1 MYGNA
6 QENKVI
12 VLRHWEEVV
21 SKGKLDLIDEI
32 FAPDFV
38 AHEADQ
44 DIRGPEGVRQFILML
59 RAAFPDLQVTVED
72 VLAEGDKVVQRWS
85 AHGSHQGELM
95 GLAPSGKRIFVA
107 GITISRFEGGK
118 VAEEWELYDMMGMM
132 QQLGALPSST
142 EQQEEAAA
150 VGT

>member
-1 MYGNA
+1 
-6 QENKVI
+6 
-12 VLRHWEEVV
+12 
-21 SKGKLDLIDEI
+21 
-32 FAPDFV
+32 
-38 AHEADQ
+38 
-44 DIRGPEGVRQFILML
+44 ML
-59 RAAFPDLQVTVED
+59 RAAFPDLHVTIED

-85 AHGSHQGELM
+85 GHGSHQGELM
-95 GLAPSGKRIFVA
+95 GLPPSGKRISVA

-142 EQQEEAAA
+142 EQQEAA

>member
-6 QENKVI
+6 EENKAI

-21 SKGKLDLIDEI
+21 SKGTLDLIDEI

-59 RAAFPDLQVTVED
+59 RAAFPDLRVTVED
-72 VLAEGDKVVQRWS
+72 VLAEGVKVVQRWR

-95 GLAPSGKRIFVA
+95 GLAPTGKRISVA

-118 VAEEWELYDMMGMM
+118 VAEEWELYDMIGMM
-132 QQLGALPSST
+132 QQLGAIPSST

>member
-1 MYGNA
+1 MYANA
-6 QENKVI
+6 EKNKAI

-21 SKGKLDLIDEI
+21 SKGKLDLIDET

-44 DIRGPEGVRQFILML
+44 DIRGPEGVRQFIVML

-85 AHGSHQGELM
+85 ACGSHQGELM
-95 GLAPSGKRIFVA
+95 GLAPSGKRISVA
-107 GITISRFEGGK
+107 GITISHFEGGK
-118 VAEEWELYDMMGMM
+118 VAEEWELYDTMGMM
-132 QQLGALPSST
+132 QQLGAIPSST
-142 EQQEEAAA
+142 EQQEAA

>member
-1 MYGNA
+1 MYGSA
-6 QENKVI
+6 QENKAI

-21 SKGKLDLIDEI
+21 SKGNLDLIEEI

-38 AHEADQ
+38 AYEADQ
-44 DIRGPEGVRQFILML
+44 DIRGPEGVRQFLLML

-85 AHGSHQGELM
+85 GHGSHEGELM
-95 GLAPSGKRIFVA
+95 GLPPSGKRISVA

-132 QQLGALPSST
+132 QQLGALPSPT
-142 EQQEEAAA
+142 EQQQEAA
-150 VGT
+150 VGTQ

>member
-95 GLAPSGKRIFVA
+95 GLAPSGKRISVA

-118 VAEEWELYDMMGMM
+118 VAEEWELYDMRGMM

>member
-1 MYGNA
+1 MYANA
-6 QENKVI
+6 EENKAT

-21 SKGKLDLIDEI
+21 SKGNMDLIDQI

-59 RAAFPDLQVTVED
+59 RKAFPDLHVTVED
-72 VLAEGDKVVQRWS
+72 MIAEGNKVVQRWS
-85 AHGSHQGELM
+85 GHGSHQGELM
-95 GLAPSGKRIFVA
+95 GLPPSGKRISVS
-107 GITISRFEGGK
+107 GITISRYEGGK

-132 QQLGALPSST
+132 QQLGALSSST
-142 EQQEEAAA
+142 EQEA

>member
-1 MYGNA
+1 MHGHSE
-6 QENKVI
+6 ENEAI

-21 SKGKLDLIDEI
+21 SGGNLDIIDEI

-44 DIRGPEGVRQFILML
+44 DIRGPEGVRRFIFML
-59 RAAFPDLQVTVED
+59 REAFPDLYVTVED
-72 VLAEGDKVVQRWS
+72 VIAEDDKVVQRWT
-85 AHGSHQGELM
+85 GRGTHQGELM
-95 GLAPSGKRIFVA
+95 GIPPSGNRISVA

-118 VAEEWELYDMMGMM
+118 VAEEWEIYDMMGMM

-142 EQQEEAAA
+142 EQQEAA

>member
-1 MYGNA
+1 MYGNV
-6 QENKVI
+6 EKNKAI

-21 SKGKLDLIDEI
+21 SKGNMDLIDEI

-59 RAAFPDLQVTVED
+59 RVGFPDLHVIVED
-72 VLAEGDKVVQRWS
+72 VVAEGDKVVQRWS
-85 AHGSHQGELM
+85 GHGSHQGELM
-95 GLAPSGKRIFVA
+95 GLPPSGKRVSVA
-107 GITISRFEGGK
+107 GITISRLEGGK
-118 VAEEWELYDMMGMM
+118 VAEEWELYDTMGMM
-132 QQLGALPSST
+132 QQLGAIPSLT
-142 EQQEEAAA
+142 EQEAA

>member
-1 MYGNA
+1 MYRNA

-95 GLAPSGKRIFVA
+95 GLAPSGKRISVA
-107 GITISRFEGGK
+107 GMTISRFEEGK

-132 QQLGALPSST
+132 QQLGALPSSA
-142 EQQEEAAA
+142 EQQEETA
-150 VGT
+150 VGA

>member
-1 MYGNA
+1 MYANA
-6 QENKVI
+6 EENKAI
-12 VLRHWEEVV
+12 ILRHWEEVV

-95 GLAPSGKRIFVA
+95 GLAPSGKRISVA

-118 VAEEWELYDMMGMM
+118 VAEEWELYDMMSMM
-132 QQLGALPSST
+132 QQLGAFPSST
-142 EQQEEAAA
+142 EQQGEAVAG
-150 VGT
+150 GT

>member
-6 QENKVI
+6 EENKAL

-72 VLAEGDKVVQRWS
+72 VLAEGDKVVQRWHG
-85 AHGSHQGELM
+85 HGSHQGELM
-95 GLAPSGKRIFVA
+95 GLPPSGKRISVA
-107 GITISRFEGGK
+107 GMTISRFEEGK

-132 QQLGALPSST
+132 QQLGALPSSA
-142 EQQEEAAA
+142 EQQEGTA
-150 VGT
+150 VGA

>member
-1 MYGNA
+1 MYANA
-6 QENKVI
+6 EENKAI

-21 SKGKLDLIDEI
+21 SKGNLDLIDEI

-59 RAAFPDLQVTVED
+59 RAAFPDLHITVED
-72 VLAEGDKVVQRWS
+72 VLAQGDKVVQRWS
-85 AHGSHQGELM
+85 GHGSHQGELM
-95 GLAPSGKRIFVA
+95 GLPPSGKRISVA
-107 GITISRFEGGK
+107 GITISRFEDGK

-142 EQQEEAAA
+142 EQQEAA

>member
-6 QENKVI
+6 EENKVI

-21 SKGKLDLIDEI
+21 SQGKLDLIDEI

-44 DIRGPEGVRQFILML
+44 DIIGPEGVRQFILML
-59 RAAFPDLQVTVED
+59 RAAFPNLHVNVED
-72 VLAEGDKVVQRWS
+72 VVAEGDKVVQRWRG
-85 AHGSHQGELM
+85 HGSHQGELM
-95 GLAPSGKRIFVA
+95 GLPPSGKRVSVA

-132 QQLGALPSST
+132 QQLGAIPSST
-142 EQQEEAAA
+142 EQE
-150 VGT
+150 VLRT

>member
-1 MYGNA
+1 MYANA
-6 QENKVI
+6 EENKDI

-21 SKGKLDLIDEI
+21 SKGNMDLINEI

-44 DIRGPEGVRQFILML
+44 DIRGPKGVRQFISML
-59 RAAFPDLQVTVED
+59 RTAFPDLHIIVED
-72 VLAEGDKVVQRWS
+72 MLAEGDKVIQRWS
-85 AHGSHQGELM
+85 GHGSHQGELM
-95 GLAPSGKRIFVA
+95 GLPPNGRRVSVA
-107 GITISRFEGGK
+107 GITISRFEDGK

-132 QQLGALPSST
+132 QQLGAIPSSP
-142 EQQEEAAA
+142 EQQEAA

>member
-1 MYGNA
+1 MYENA
-6 QENKVI
+6 EENKAI
-12 VLRHWEEVV
+12 VLRHWEEIV
-21 SKGKLDLIDEI
+21 SKGRLDLIDEI

-59 RAAFPDLQVTVED
+59 RAAFPDLHITVED

-85 AHGSHQGELM
+85 GHGSHQGELM
-95 GLAPSGKRIFVA
+95 GLPPSGKRFSVT

-118 VAEEWELYDMMGMM
+118 VAEEWELYDMMGML
-132 QQLGALPSST
+132 QQVGALPSST
-142 EQQEEAAA
+142 EQEALR
-150 VGT
+150 T

>member
-1 MYGNA
+1 MYANA
-6 QENKVI
+6 EKNKAI

-21 SKGKLDLIDEI
+21 SKGKLDLIDET

-44 DIRGPEGVRQFILML
+44 DIRGPEGVRQFIVML

-85 AHGSHQGELM
+85 ARGSHQGELM
-95 GLAPSGKRIFVA
+95 GLAPSGKRISVA
-107 GITISRFEGGK
+107 GITISHFEGGK
-118 VAEEWELYDMMGMM
+118 VAEEWELYDTMGMM
-132 QQLGALPSST
+132 QQLGAIPSST
-142 EQQEEAAA
+142 EQQEAA